1 MPKVDT
7 LLTMF
12 SGQIEQDEGDAV
24 IAVPDREL
32 DVGEL
37 VAGDSYRVAILAQ
50 SNQATE
56 TTDIKATGKLQRE
69 HVSSETPVAEGE
81 QLEVEIE
88 DTGEQGDGI
97 ARVGP
102 GYIVFVPDTT
112 IGDHVTVEITQV
124 RENFAFAAVVEEEP
138 IAG

>member
-1 MPKVDT
+1 MPKLDT

-12 SGQIEQDEGDAV
+12 SGQIEQEHGDAV

-37 VAGDSYRVAILAQ
+37 AAGDSYRIAILAQ
-50 SNQATE
+50 SNPGTE
-56 TTDIKATGKLQRE
+56 TTDVEEAGTPQRE
-69 HVSSETPVAEGE
+69 AGTSETPVAEGE
-81 QLEVEIE
+81 QHTVEIE

-102 GYIVFVPDTT
+102 GYIVFVPETA
-112 IGDHVTVEITQV
+112 IGDRVTVEITDV
-124 RENFAFAAVVEEEP
+124 RESFAFAEVVEEEP
-138 IAG
+138 RAG